1 MHCTTM
7 TVLYTPSKT
16 FGMASKL
23 RHLQAQASGQ
33 IKLAD
38 IGHDQEVVVAGII
51 DIILPSL
58 QDNIVVSLSSC
69 WLQIE
74 K

>member
-7 TVLYTPSKT
+7 TVLSNPSKT